1 MQDAVTPNVNHR
13 TPSPLAPP
21 SPPPHPSPSP
31 PITLSTHHPPHPSP
45 SPPSLPSR
53 AHRSAYV
60 HVPPS
65 RPSSPPSPKSPPP
78 SPSPHPASGCREI
91 SRALP
96 ILGFHHPSPSPP
108 PDPIFIPLQDDAKYS
123 RGNVRSLSKGGHVPI
138 EADAADRIH
147 VGRRHQR
154 NGLLYDASFPGFHP
168 ASEPHVFPAPAS
180 GRGCYRVL
188 LESELVSPRDAEY
201 AWGHEGKMEGG
212 DATGELAWGGIRATA
227 DWEGW
232 EQTVALREKG
242 WKGHGRGVIL
252 DIEHDPEVDPRLLS
266 FAELCMMETNL
277 CREGEGSVG
286 GMVGVGEHLRRD
298 GLRGSFVVSSEG
310 ARRSIATGMEVGG
323 RDFARHFGGKGV
335 GWEEVQ
341 QEQRR
346 LWPAGAPSRP
356 AHWDASLDLGNSM
369 HRDHDG
375 SPCFARWIAREG
387 HAGRSCGWWLGFP
400 RHGVWVELAHGVRV
414 RWHGRLLSHATHV
427 PEVADGDG
435 LYSIF
440 TALPADLMGVL
451 GRARA
456 GEVAMRERHAPAP
469 VGREPGFGRRLFDSL
484 SIGQHITY
492 RFTPEAPPDVASSG
506 IRKRRKWGAEHA
518 RWVRATVAKKGV
530 DYVVVKDVGGGL
542 ECRLALPDVVNR
554 VRI

>member
-31 PITLSTHHPPHPSP
+31 PITLSTHHPPHQSP

-212 DATGELAWGGIRATA
+212 DATGELAWGG
-227 DWEGW
+227 DQG
-232 EQTVALREKG
+232 
-242 WKGHGRGVIL
+242 
-252 DIEHDPEVDPRLLS
+252 D
-266 FAELCMMETNL
+266 
-277 CREGEGSVG
+277 
-286 GMVGVGEHLRRD
+286 
-298 GLRGSFVVSSEG
+298 
-310 ARRSIATGMEVGG
+310 
-323 RDFARHFGGKGV
+323 
-335 GWEEVQ
+335 
-341 QEQRR
+341 RR
-346 LWPAGAPSRP
+346 LGG
-356 AHWDASLDLGNSM
+356 LG
-369 HRDHDG
+369 
-375 SPCFARWIAREG
+375 
-387 HAGRSCGWWLGFP
+387 
-400 RHGVWVELAHGVRV
+400 
-414 RWHGRLLSHATHV
+414 
-427 PEVADGDG
+427 ADG
-435 LYSIF
+435 
-440 TALPADLMGVL
+440 
-451 GRARA
+451 
-456 GEVAMRERHAPAP
+456 
-469 VGREPGFGRRLFDSL
+469 
-484 SIGQHITY
+484 
-492 RFTPEAPPDVASSG
+492 
-506 IRKRRKWGAEHA
+506 GAA
-518 RWVRATVAKKGV
+518 
-530 DYVVVKDVGGGL
+530 
-542 ECRLALPDVVNR
+542 
-554 VRI
+554 